1 MTAKLRFFTIAAIML
16 TSGSAL
22 AEIKVSG
29 SDTLE
34 TYFQN
39 ALSQYARGP
48 GAGATSKSEFKGT
61 SAGFKDLCEGRVGI
75 AAASTKLEGDALA
88 RCTQARVVPIEL
100 AIAYDAVVVIAHP
113 SHASMNELNLSE
125 LKAIF
130 NPDNTG
136 KVTRWSQV
144 RAGVPDTPLTV
155 VSLNTKSGTTAFFGG
170 KVYSMNGFVRPD
182 AKTTADHG
190 EAIKLVA
197 ADPNAI
203 GFVSMGALAENK
215 ASVWKVPVNFG
226 KGPVVPSKDSVL
238 NDTYGA
244 LARPLYVYVAKSAL
258 AEKDGHTLGFM
269 TWLME
274 RASKLAAYEGFIPL
288 IDSNYADGLRKLS
301 AK

>member
-1 MTAKLRFFTIAAIML
+1 MKTKLKRLGISACILM
-16 TSGSAL
+16 SGSAS

-34 TYFQN
+34 AYFQN

-48 GAGATSKSEFKGT
+48 GTGVATKSEFKGT

-75 AAASTKLEGDALA
+75 AAASTKLDGDALA

-113 SHASMNELNLSE
+113 SHASMNEINLAE
-125 LKAIF
+125 LKTIF
-130 NPDNTG
+130 NPDNAG

-144 RAGVPDTPLTV
+144 RVGVADTPLTV

-170 KVYSMNGFVRPD
+170 KIYGMNGFVRPD

-190 EAIKLVA
+190 EAIKFVA

-238 NDTYGA
+238 NDTYGT
-244 LARPLYVYVAKSAL
+244 LARPLYIYVAKSAL
-258 AEKDGHTLGFM
+258 AEKDGQTLAFM
-269 TWLME
+269 TWLAE
-274 RASKLAAYEGFIPL
+274 RAGKMAAYEGFIPL
-288 IDSNYADGLRKLS
+288 IESNYADNLRKLN

>member
-1 MTAKLRFFTIAAIML
+1 
-16 TSGSAL
+16 
-22 AEIKVSG
+22 
-29 SDTLE
+29 
-34 TYFQN
+34 
-39 ALSQYARGP
+39 
-48 GAGATSKSEFKGT
+48 
-61 SAGFKDLCEGRVGI
+61 
-75 AAASTKLEGDALA
+75 
-88 RCTQARVVPIEL
+88 
-100 AIAYDAVVVIAHP
+100 VVVIAHP
-113 SHASMNELNLSE
+113 SHASMNEISLSE
-125 LKAIF
+125 LKTIF
-130 NPDNTG
+130 NPDNSG

-144 RAGVPDTPLTV
+144 RVGVADTPLSV

-170 KVYSMNGFVRPD
+170 KVYGMNGFIRPD

-238 NDTYGA
+238 NDTYGS

-269 TWLME
+269 TWLIE
-274 RASKLAAYEGFIPL
+274 HASKLASYEGFIPL
-288 IDSNYADGLRKLS
+288 IESNYADDLRKLS

>member
-1 MTAKLRFFTIAAIML
+1 MAAKLRGFTIAAGIL
-16 TSGSAL
+16 FSGSAL

-34 TYFQN
+34 SYFQN

-48 GAGATSKSEFKGT
+48 GAGVTSKSEFKGT

-88 RCTQARVVPIEL
+88 RCTQARIVPIEL

-113 SHASMNELNLSE
+113 SHASMNEINLSE
-125 LKAIF
+125 LKTIF
-130 NPDNTG
+130 NPDNSG

-144 RAGVPDTPLTV
+144 RVGVPDTPLTV
-155 VSLNTKSGTTAFFGG
+155 VSLNTKSGTTSFFGG
-170 KVYSMNGFVRPD
+170 KVYGMNGFIRPD
-182 AKTTADHG
+182 AKTTADHS

-238 NDTYGA
+238 NDTYGS
-244 LARPLYVYVAKSAL
+244 LARPLYVYVTKSAL
-258 AEKDGHTLGFM
+258 AEKDGHALGFM
-269 TWLME
+269 TWLIE
-274 RASKLAAYEGFIPL
+274 RAGKMASYEGFIPL
-288 IDSNYADGLRKLS
+288 IDSNYADNLRKLS

>member
-1 MTAKLRFFTIAAIML
+1 MTTKLKGFTIAAGIL
-16 TSGSAL
+16 FSGSAF

-34 TYFQN
+34 AYFQN

-48 GAGATSKSEFKGT
+48 GAGVASKSEFKGT

-75 AAASTKLEGDALA
+75 AAASNKLEGDALA
-88 RCTQARVVPIEL
+88 RCTQARIVPIEL

-113 SHASMNELNLSE
+113 ALASMNEISLSE
-125 LKAIF
+125 LKTIF
-130 NPDNTG
+130 NPDNSG

-144 RAGVPDTPLTV
+144 RLGAADKPLTV

-170 KVYSMNGFVRPD
+170 KIYGMNGFVRPD
-182 AKTTADHG
+182 AKTTADHS

-197 ADPNAI
+197 ADPSAI
-203 GFVSMGALAENK
+203 GFVSMGTLAENK

-238 NDTYGA
+238 NDTYGT
-244 LARPLYVYVAKSAL
+244 LARPLYVYVTKSAL
-258 AEKDGHTLGFM
+258 AEKDGHNLAFM
-269 TWLME
+269 TWLIE
-274 RASKLAAYEGFIPL
+274 RAGKLASYEGFIPL
-288 IDSNYADGLRKLS
+288 IESNYADGLRKLS

>member
-1 MTAKLRFFTIAAIML
+1 MTAKLRFFTTAAIIFM
-16 TSGSAL
+16 SGSAL
-22 AEIKVSG
+22 AEIKISG

-34 TYFQN
+34 AYFQN

-48 GAGATSKSEFKGT
+48 GASVTSKSDFKGT

-88 RCTQARVVPIEL
+88 RCTQARIVPIEL

-113 SHASMNELNLSE
+113 SHASMNEINLSE

-130 NPDNTG
+130 HPDNSG

-144 RAGVPDTPLTV
+144 RVGVADTPLTV

-170 KVYSMNGFVRPD
+170 KVYGMSGFVRPD

-226 KGPVVPSKDSVL
+226 KGPVVPSKDAVL
-238 NDTYGA
+238 NDTYGS
-244 LARPLYVYVAKSAL
+244 LARPLYVYVTKSAL
-258 AEKDGHTLGFM
+258 AEKDGHTLAFM
-269 TWLME
+269 TWLIE
-274 RASKLAAYEGFIPL
+274 RAGKLASYEGFIPL
-288 IDSNYADGLRKLS
+288 VESNYADGLRKLS